1 METRGA
7 EVLCWKHY
15 LEWIKNIGLFLDG
28 TGREMEKCITDT
40 RFLFKIQDTIF
51 MTHDH
56 HKTESIFSIVCGVK
70 TSMLGSVETSY
81 VNMIIRKLSRVAS

>member
-1 METRGA
+1 MEQ
-7 EVLCWKHY
+7 E
-15 LEWIKNIGLFLDG
+15 
-28 TGREMEKCITDT
+28 GRWRNVSQTQG
-40 RFLFKIQDTIF
+40 FFFKIQDTIF

-81 VNMIIRKLSRVAS
+81 VNMMIRKLSRVAS